1 MRSQSTHGLMGVI
14 LAAAVAAAVGFTVH
28 PQAQEVSE
36 EEEADKVSEAE
47 INLYIDVYGAMQAD
61 HDITIERALAE
72 RAQNMT
78 LDQFRELER
87 RIQHDEGLVE
97 RVRKALLEQAKAR
110 AASVG
115 PMTGKAEPPANEPP
129 H

>member
-1 MRSQSTHGLMGVI
+1 MMGVI
-14 LAAAVAAAVGFTVH
+14 LAAAVAAAIGFTVH
-28 PQAQEVSE
+28 PQAQEVSDDE
-36 EEEADKVSEAE
+36 EPDKVSETE

-61 HDITIERALAE
+61 HDVTIERALAE

-87 RIQHDEGLVE
+87 RIQRDEGLVE

-115 PMTGKAEPPANEPP
+115 PMTGKAEPPASEPP
-129 H
+129 R